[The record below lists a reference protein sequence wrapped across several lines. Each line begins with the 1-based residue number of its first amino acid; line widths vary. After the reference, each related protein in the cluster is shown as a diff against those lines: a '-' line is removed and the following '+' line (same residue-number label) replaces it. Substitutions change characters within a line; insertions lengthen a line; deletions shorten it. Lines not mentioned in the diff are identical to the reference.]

1 MLGYEVQNSVQRQGT
16 KMASALP
23 YLTKSKLGWYEY
35 RRGIPSALRPAFGNK
50 REFKRALKT
59 KTLNEALIGWSAVD
73 KEFNEIVARAK
84 RLQNPTGS
92 HLTDDIISAATT
104 KAKTLE
110 RPLLAAG
117 ASPAERKAF
126 ESAEDAWLID
136 VENTDSELAD
146 RYIDSEQRQQDYNN
160 GKYFEAGYET
170 PYLEPPPD
178 DPDILALNQVKKGI
192 PITLK
197 PTWNDAVHSYF
208 RIHQTESGRDAVSQA
223 SFEKKMGNLLHKF
236 ALSLGKQGA
245 ATPLDQITRRQAR
258 AFKERYS
265 AASGN
270 RYNNV
275 LSAVINRWNIENASN
290 PVPNQFVGLTNKGLE
305 EQQRAD
311 RRSFNPEQWSAFVAV
326 LETWHNPEIALIGLI
341 MAYTGCRNSEA
352 AGLAVADVRLDD
364 ATPHLVFRNNAI
376 RVMLKKGLE
385 RAVPIFSP
393 LLESLQDYRASNP
406 QTSAFFRKYG
416 GKRHFTNVSQQLN
429 AILREQ
435 LLILDKDLVAYSFR
449 HTIVDKG
456 RAAGLDNGIASY
468 LIGHKTEGSSRIHR
482 EYGTR
487 TPPQANVDHLRRILA
502 QDVWDTG
509 AE

>member
-1 MLGYEVQNSVQRQGT
+1 MS
-16 KMASALP
+16 SDLP

-59 KTLNEALIGWSAVD
+59 KTLNEALLGWSAVD
-73 KEFNEIVARAK
+73 KEFNQIVARAN
-84 RLQNPTGS
+84 RLQNPTGPY
-92 HLTDDIISAATT
+92 LTDDILSAATT
-104 KAKTLE
+104 KAKALE
-110 RPLLAAG
+110 RPILLAG

-126 ESAEDAWLID
+126 ESAEESWLID
-136 VENTDSELAD
+136 VENTESELED
-146 RYIDSEQRQQDYNN
+146 RYVDSEQRQKDYNN
-160 GKYFEAGYET
+160 GKFFEAEYET
-170 PYLEPPPD
+170 PYLEPQAD

-197 PTWNDAVHSYF
+197 PTWADAVHSYF
-208 RIHQTESGRDAVSQA
+208 HIHKTESGRDAVSQA
-223 SFEKKMGNLLHKF
+223 SFDKKMGNLLHKF

-275 LSAVINRWNIENASN
+275 LSAVINKWNIENASN

-326 LETWHNPEIALIGLI
+326 LETWHNPEIGLIGLI

-352 AGLAVADVRLDD
+352 AGLAVTDVKLDD

-376 RVMLKKGLE
+376 RVMGKKGLE

-393 LLESLQDYRASNP
+393 LLERLQAYHANTGPR
-406 QTSAFFRKYG
+406 TSAFFKKYG
-416 GKRHFTNVSQQLN
+416 GKRHFTNISQQLN
-429 AILREQ
+429 AILRDQ
-435 LLILDKDLVAYSFR
+435 LHISDKDLVAYSFR

-468 LIGHKTEGSSRIHR
+468 LIGHKTVGSSKIHE

-487 TPPQANVDHLRRILA
+487 TPPKANVDHLRRILD
-502 QDVWDTG
+502 QDHWDTG